1 VDTFEYD
8 VPGLIRIPI
17 ISELY
22 SPCYPNDID
31 YDGFVV
37 SLMIAGATVN
47 PFVGGTRKIR
57 VTLGGV
63 PRMTG
68 SSCSVSMVS
77 TLVGTPIVDTCGLN
91 GLELSDAEYLWSV
104 VSPELTGPGS
114 PSPVKTTLSYDP
126 NSSTYMESLIHT
138 VAGDY
143 FITNFMYLRGGLEGR
158 YYLNSDFTDLILPTG
173 LPDLMTRIDNLLE
186 FDFGTSMKVEGIVAN
201 SVEWSGYIDPPLVGV
216 ESYTFVLK
224 ASGGVS
230 MSVGDSGDQVYQLHA
245 TYIDTTFTVIMR
257 RGDPMPI
264 LIKFIPKSS
273 ATFSLRWIY
282 PPGSSSG
289 SVLINPRQLL
299 SVRQMGPPISATW
312 IPGLM
317 SAMSTV
323 VTPLELVM
331 DQSSI
336 IFVEPR
342 DVYGN
347 SAQSTAT
354 CLTPGGVFPSCL
366 FNIYTIQDGGID
378 VAATT
383 TALTGGRFQITVT
396 ATTYHT
402 VDLAIELVTTD
413 GNMPLVGS
421 PFRFRV
427 T

>member
-1 VDTFEYD
+1 
-8 VPGLIRIPI
+8 
-17 ISELY
+17 
-22 SPCYPNDID
+22 
-31 YDGFVV
+31 
-37 SLMIAGATVN
+37 
-47 PFVGGTRKIR
+47 
-57 VTLGGV
+57 
-63 PRMTG
+63 
-68 SSCSVSMVS
+68 
-77 TLVGTPIVDTCGLN
+77 
-91 GLELSDAEYLWSV
+91 
-104 VSPELTGPGS
+104 
-114 PSPVKTTLSYDP
+114 
-126 NSSTYMESLIHT
+126 
-138 VAGDY
+138 
-143 FITNFMYLRGGLEGR
+143 
-158 YYLNSDFTDLILPTG
+158 
-173 LPDLMTRIDNLLE
+173 
-186 FDFGTSMKVEGIVAN
+186 
-201 SVEWSGYIDPPLVGV
+201 
-216 ESYTFVLK
+216 
-224 ASGGVS
+224 
-230 MSVGDSGDQVYQLHA
+230 
-245 TYIDTTFTVIMR
+245 
-257 RGDPMPI
+257 MPI